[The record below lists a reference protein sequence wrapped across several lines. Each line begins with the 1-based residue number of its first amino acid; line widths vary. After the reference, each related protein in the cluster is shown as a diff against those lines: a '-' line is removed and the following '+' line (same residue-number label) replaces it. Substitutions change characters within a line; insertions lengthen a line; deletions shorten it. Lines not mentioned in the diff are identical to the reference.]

1 MFAAEGCQ
9 KGARRGGGEE
19 CVRDVQSNLRY
30 FLLLLFRCEA
40 KRGEATRRVSRGFSH
55 RAQQQSGVCCGS
67 VIDIKGFPG
76 RILVCLFVYA
86 DESSVNG

>member
-9 KGARRGGGEE
+9 KGDREGVGGVCKG
-19 CVRDVQSNLRY
+19 CAIK
-30 FLLLLFRCEA
+30 FALLFA
-40 KRGEATRRVSRGFSH
+40 AASPVRGEATRRVSRGFSH

>member
-9 KGARRGGGEE
+9 EGEGRE
-19 CVRDVQSNLRY
+19 EGEQCVRDVQSNLRY

-40 KRGEATRRVSRGFSH
+40 RRGEATRRVSRGFSH
-55 RAQQQSGVCCGS
+55 RAQQSGVCCGS
-67 VIDIKGFPG
+67 VIDIKGFPE

>member
-1 MFAAEGCQ
+1 MCKGCAIKFALLFAAAFPG
-9 KGARRGGGEE
+9 
-19 CVRDVQSNLRY
+19 
-30 FLLLLFRCEA
+30 
-40 KRGEATRRVSRGFSH
+40 RGEATRRVSRGFSH

-67 VIDIKGFPG
+67 VIDIKGFPE